1 MLSEFRPR
9 MVAERRGIAVLGEPL
24 AHASAIGLVEIWRA
38 RCEPGAGGDYV
49 SKDPRLFVIIEEPA
63 TEIALDAGGEARA
76 VSRSLSA
83 TYVPADMPMSMK
95 VHGPTEVR
103 HLDVHFDIERLGPVA
118 GLDEASARSPR
129 LMFTDGRIQRFAR
142 LLEQACLRAR
152 PPLGLYGDTLLT
164 ALVAAA
170 FAPPKAEA
178 RRSAMS
184 DRQLQIAID
193 YMHER
198 CAEII
203 RLADLAD
210 LTGLTESYFCH
221 AFKAATGV
229 PPHRWQLEERV
240 RKAKSMIGRGGL
252 PLSEIA
258 TSLGFTDQAH
268 FTRVFRQLA
277 GATPTKWRAAS

>member
-9 MVAERRGIAVLGEPL
+9 MVAERRGISVLGEPL
-24 AHASAIGLVEIWRA
+24 AHVSEIGLVEIWRA
-38 RCEPGAGGDYV
+38 RCEPGAGGNYV

-76 VSRSLSA
+76 VSKSLSA
-83 TYVPADMPMSMK
+83 TYVPADMPMSMT
-95 VHGPTEVR
+95 VNGSTEVR
-103 HLDVHFDIERLGPVA
+103 HLDVHFDIGRLGPVA
-118 GLDEASARSPR
+118 GLDDASARAPR

-240 RKAKSMIGRGGL
+240 RKAKSMIGRDGL

-268 FTRVFRQLA
+268 FTRVFRRLA
-277 GATPTKWRAAS
+277 GATPTKWRAAA